1 MTKLPV
7 LAVLAIKEDLIEWN
21 CAQLQELIGDS
32 IDIRGYSMHDPSLRM
47 FDPKA
52 DLCLVVG
59 PKDLAAH
66 IIAMLHPDVK
76 YIVKERSLDLVK
88 LHLLQQIPEGSDVLM
103 VNDVYLNSLEV
114 IDELNKMGFHSM
126 KMYPYAPDA
135 PLTLQGD
142 AGAYR
147 RPDGGPFQYAVTA
160 GELHL
165 VPPEIP
171 VVVDIGYRQ
180 INIMTVADIL
190 RCLKKD
196 QSMDSM
202 VGIRYMRP
210 FANLSMMMA
219 KKNQEVSLLQ
229 AQLASVIANIE
240 NGILLINESQE
251 ILIFN
256 ESAQKIL
263 GEEDLF
269 GRQVGEFLGK
279 EFLLENAEKQFVHI
293 QGILVYILVTEIV
306 ASFQVGKCYL
316 ISMESM
322 EQLQNIGWDYQK
334 QVGQINKARYRFQD
348 IIYRSKA
355 MGRVV
360 EKAWSFAKSNAN
372 ILITGESGTG
382 KELLAQAIHNASS
395 RKAAPFLA
403 INCGAL
409 TETLLESELFGYEEG
424 AFTGAKKGGKKG
436 LFELTH
442 GGTLFLDEIG
452 DTPRSIQVKLL
463 RALQEKEILRVGGN
477 RTIPVDV
484 RIIAATNQDLIELQR
499 QGLFRQDLYYRL
511 NTLPLT
517 IPPLRQRKEDIVP
530 LFIYLMNKAISRQNR
545 RTRQGR
551 QSRQDGQDQQA
562 GQNRQAGN
570 DQEKAVQRMQL
581 MPEAIALLER
591 HSWPGNVR
599 ELENMLDYLLSID
612 ALGKNQAAAI
622 GELLGMEMIEEA
634 ATGENQPAQN
644 KSAQNK
650 NLHPEAVRFSSRQMK
665 EECEAIM
672 RVLLKAKNSGIGLI
686 GRGDLQRSLRLEEGL
701 ILSLDQIKLRLNA
714 LRSFG
719 YVEAKMGKGH
729 YLLPAGEAYI
739 AG

>member
-1 MTKLPV
+1 MVKLPV
-7 LAVLAIKEDLIEWN
+7 LAVLAIKEELIEWN

-32 IDIRGYSMHDPSLRM
+32 IEIRGYSMHDPRLRM

-59 PKDLAAH
+59 PKDLAAR
-66 IIAMLHPDVK
+66 IIAMLRPDVK

-114 IDELNKMGFHSM
+114 IDELNKITFHTM

-135 PLTLQGD
+135 PLAVQGD
-142 AGAYR
+142 AAAYR
-147 RPDGGPFQYAVTA
+147 RPDGSPFQYAVTA
-160 GELHL
+160 GEPHL

-219 KKNQEVSLLQ
+219 KKNREVSLLQ
-229 AQLASVIANIE
+229 AQLASVIANME
-240 NGILLINESQE
+240 NGILLVNESQE

-263 GEEDLF
+263 GEKALL
-269 GRQVGEFLGK
+269 GRLAREFLGD
-279 EFLLENAEKQFVHI
+279 EFLPDNPGKKFIHI
-293 QGILVYILVTEIV
+293 QGSLVYITVTEIV

-316 ISMESM
+316 ISIESM

-334 QVGQINKARYRFQD
+334 QVSQANKARYRFRD
-348 IIYRSKA
+348 IIFRSQA

-395 RKAAPFLA
+395 RKMAPFLA

-452 DTPRSIQVKLL
+452 DTPRNIQVKLL

-484 RIIAATNQDLIELQR
+484 RIIAATNQNLIELQR

-517 IPPLRQRKEDIVP
+517 IPPLRQRREDIEP
-530 LFIYLMNKAISRQNR
+530 LFVYLMNKAISRQQKT
-545 RTRQGR
+545 TRQMKL
-551 QSRQDGQDQQA
+551 S
-562 GQNRQAGN
+562 
-570 DQEKAVQRMQL
+570 
-581 MPEAIALLER
+581 PEAIVLLEN

-599 ELENMLDYLLSID
+599 ELENMVAYLLSLG
-612 ALGKNQAAAI
+612 ALDKGQAAAI
-622 GELLGMEMIEEA
+622 KELLAVGERAEE
-634 ATGENQPAQN
+634 TGQESIKTNQPDINQPGTN
-644 KSAQNK
+644 QRGPKQPPQSK
-650 NLHPEAVRFSSRQMK
+650 NLHSLTGHFSSHQMK
-665 EECEAIM
+665 AECEAIL
-672 RVLLKAKNSGIGLI
+672 RVLLSAKNSGIGLI
-686 GRGDLQRSLRLEEGL
+686 GRGDLQRCLRQEEEL

-729 YLLPAGEAYI
+729 YLLAAGEEYI
-739 AG
+739 AHA